1 MSPVFDIS
9 LPKEEVG
16 AFRGTL
22 QTYHLGGVLLGRCAS
37 VTQTF
42 HRTTQV
48 ITRSGIDHYLIQ
60 VRIGDDVKRHPELP
74 PWRHEELPPGCAAQ
88 AVV

>member
-22 QTYHLGGVLLGRCAS
+22 QTYHLGGALLGRCAS

-60 VRIGDDVKRHPELP
+60 VRIGDDRN
-74 PWRHEELPPGCAAQ
+74 
-88 AVV
+88 AVRSRTPAIGQ